1 MIFVGLSGIAYYA
14 IDLFR
19 YAERPADANGVQ
31 ISVTVSP
38 GQDFGVLS
46 NLLGKQGLVS
56 DPARFRLYARLKGY
70 DRRIKAGEYA
80 LSSTMSPSNILRVIM
95 SGKVQLHRI
104 TIPEG
109 YTIEQI
115 ARAVEK
121 ADLGPASGFLGVAT
135 DAELLDRERIEGGSL
150 EGYLFPDT
158 YYFPKGVSAEKII
171 RTMVSRFQA
180 VFPAEWKKRAE
191 DLGFSIHDVVIL
203 ASIIEKE
210 TGAAFE
216 RPLISSVF
224 HNRFKKRMRL
234 ESDPTVIYGI
244 ENFDGNIT
252 RKHLTTPS
260 PYNTYT
266 TRGLPFGPIA
276 NPGKASLEAALYPA
290 DTSFLYFV
298 SKGDGTHQFSV
309 DISAHNQAV
318 RKYQLRR

>member
-1 MIFVGLSGIAYYA
+1 MIIAGISGIAYYG
-14 IDLFR
+14 INLVR
-19 YAERPADANGVQ
+19 YVERPADTDGLEKS
-31 ISVTVSP
+31 IIVSP

-46 NLLGKQGLVS
+46 NLLGKQGLIS
-56 DPARFRLYARLKGY
+56 DPTKFRLYARLKGY

-80 LSSTMSPSNILRVIM
+80 LSSAMSPANILRIIM
-95 SGKVQLHRI
+95 SGKVQLYRI

-109 YTIEQI
+109 YTMEQI
-115 ARAVEK
+115 ARVVEE
-121 ADLGPASGFLGVAT
+121 ADLGPASEVLRVAT
-135 DAELLDRERIEGGSL
+135 DAEFLDRERIEGESL

-158 YYFPKGVSAEKII
+158 YYFPRGVSAERII
-171 RTMVSRFQA
+171 RTMVSRFRA
-180 VFPAEWKKRAE
+180 VFPPEWKKRAE
-191 DLGFSIHDVVIL
+191 DLGFTIHEAVIL

-224 HNRFKKRMRL
+224 HNRFRKKMRL

-266 TRGLPFGPIA
+266 TRGLPSGPIA
-276 NPGKASLEAALYPA
+276 NPGKASLDAALYPA
-290 DTSFLYFV
+290 DTSFLFFV
-298 SKGDGTHQFSV
+298 SKGDGTHQFSEN
-309 DISAHNQAV
+309 ITAHNQAV
-318 RKYQLRR
+318 RKYQWRR